1 MGSLNHDSPSEI
13 RAVLE
18 RRGIGLKKRWGQN
31 FLVNR
36 GARERLV
43 SLLDPRPG
51 SIAWEIGPGLG
62 AMTGLLLARGVRVV
76 AFEVDHGLAHF
87 LIEEELAGSS
97 GLTLVEGDFLRTWRA
112 ALDRHGPPEAVL
124 GNLPYRSASIMI
136 ADMVTG
142 GLRPIR
148 SVFTVQRELAER
160 LTASPG
166 TKSYSS
172 FTVLCGS
179 CFRIIARGDLQP
191 GSFWPAPEV
200 VSSVVEL
207 MPLAGAPSGSELEML
222 SRLTR
227 ALFAARRKTIRNNAV
242 AAFGPQ
248 VLAVLERQGIDP
260 SGRAEDLDP
269 RVFTSLAR
277 AMLTSRDR
285 DPAGRGVP
293 GSGESGPMP
302 A

>member
-1 MGSLNHDSPSEI
+1 VGTLNHDSPAEI
-13 RAVLE
+13 REVLA

-51 SIAWEIGPGLG
+51 SLAWEIGPGLG
-62 AMTGLLLARGVRVV
+62 AMTGLLLERGARVV
-76 AFEVDHGLAHF
+76 AFEVDHGIARF
-87 LIEEELAGSS
+87 LREEELV
-97 GLTLVEGDFLRTWRA
+97 GLDGFTLVEGDFLRTWRE
-112 ALDRHGPPEAVL
+112 ALGRHGPPEVVL
-124 GNLPYRSASIMI
+124 GNLPYRSASLMI
-136 ADMVTG
+136 AEMVTG
-142 GLRPIR
+142 GLRPNR

-160 LTASPG
+160 LTAVPG

-179 CFRIIARGDLQP
+179 SFRIVGRGVLQP

-207 MPLAGAPSGSELEML
+207 LPREGAPSGPELEML
-222 SRLTR
+222 SRVTR

-242 AAFGPQ
+242 AAFGPE
-248 VLAVLERQGIDP
+248 VVPVLEQLGINP
-260 SGRAEDLDP
+260 SGRAEELELQD
-269 RVFTSLAR
+269 FSGLAR
-277 AMLTSRDR
+277 ALVAAEEQSQ
-285 DPAGRGVP
+285 P
-293 GSGESGPMP
+293 
-302 A
+302 